1 MVAAS
6 PRSSAPPPPSP
17 RVTLTLNT
25 DSVEINHA
33 TNNNNDGSIRG
44 IPGVWGKGELLY
56 KWVVRT
62 GVSYDP
68 VSPETTTLMPLTGVP
83 AGTYLLM
90 VRSENRR
97 KTGSEVFVINSIN
110 TMEITTITITD
121 ATNGMLDGSIQV
133 NIDHGTLPYKYIWN
147 EKESNAIIYDFTTNT
162 LIDVPAGTYTLT
174 VSDNSNPVQ
183 SISKDIIIQ
192 NVGVELNTELYTA
205 SNTANTVIITL
216 LGDNPMQVDGE
227 RAEYVEPGYNA
238 SENVNGVWTNIKDQ
252 LVIEWSTMPQTSPGR
267 DILIYSYTNTS
278 TTWFKKRIVYFG

>member
-1 MVAAS
+1 MITDILVYTFIAVFCS
-6 PRSSAPPPPSP
+6 YLNGCRVSTQFGSPPPSP

-192 NVGVELNTELYTA
+192 NTNVDYAGSSPGQST
-205 SNTANTVIITL
+205 TVDYA
-216 LGDNPMQVDGE
+216 GSS
-227 RAEYVEPGYNA
+227 PGQ
-238 SENVNGVWTNIKDQ
+238 STNIDYAPVVHLTK
-252 LVIEWSTMPQTSPGR
+252 VVP
-267 DILIYSYTNTS
+267 
-278 TTWFKKRIVYFG
+278 